1 MQDDRYNKKEQAQAG
16 GRASERARRENG
28 DGGCGRARRGKEPGR
43 ISKEAAATGGCEG
56 WPAVGPTR
64 QAGWQRVIGWSDDRW
79 TRKWYFGETL

>member
-56 WPAVGPTR
+56 WLACCGTHSS
-64 QAGWQRVIGWSDDRW
+64 GWLAASDW
-79 TRKWYFGETL
+79 LV